1 MPQGPAWQ
9 KSSSEM
15 AGPHPD
21 FPIKNNG
28 KSNRIPLR
36 ADGEDSAQP
45 NDKANTRKSMQNEP
59 RRRRELPVEIQLSRV
74 GSTPNLLLPGAGG
87 EKAGHMPFCNE
98 AGEPMVTKSRRLIPR
113 PERTGLCAEGDGPGP
128 TPSRIEGA
136 EPNMILPKAGMPELD
151 LVKPFSSS
159 ERSRCKRSGVGTGNS
174 VRESPNKKDVK
185 LRPTSDRTAAA
196 DSTSHMSKVNRK
208 NSHRA
213 HPKIRK
219 VLPVQL
225 KP

>member
-1 MPQGPAWQ
+1 MA

-15 AGPHPD
+15 AEPHPD
-21 FPIKNNG
+21 FPIKDNEEP
-28 KSNRIPLR
+28 NRIPLR
-36 ADGEDSAQP
+36 TDGEDPTQP
-45 NDKANTRKSMQNEP
+45 NDRTDTEEPMRNKP
-59 RRRRELPVEIQLSRV
+59 RRERELPMEIQLSRA
-74 GSTPNLLLPGAGG
+74 GDAPNLLLPSTDG
-87 EKAGHMPFCNE
+87 EEARHMPFCNE